1 MTAVDTGSISSML
14 RRRFLGSIIATVG
27 LSGCL
32 EWGDAPRGP
41 ERSKAMRRKE
51 TDTPRLQTPRATPVP
66 TPTDRS
72 DSDVTPATTSANRSA
87 AEVNPTPPY
96 RGRFI
101 DGGRE
106 LDNFEDVS
114 HWSGDIAPSTDR
126 YFTGSQSLKLHSTAG
141 EATAVADYSADPLD
155 LRGVDLSFAY
165 YPDLPDRQPSLFVDL
180 LAPDGDNR
188 LQFRWTYHGYN
199 DLGWQRLDIA
209 PFKTVGEPDLS
220 RVEKVRISLNADR
233 IRVWLDDF
241 RAHPAPDAGKII
253 LRFDDTHEH
262 HYTDYFPLLSEYG
275 YPGIEAVVL
284 NSVGH
289 HDRLS
294 VNQMQEMQSA
304 GWEMLSHTAGHKDV
318 TKLSEAALRE
328 DLETVKGWLT
338 EHGFERSAGYLIYP
352 YNHYDGASLAVLDDY
367 VDLAFAGGG
376 LTNVAVTNPLTI
388 ASVDAE
394 ESAARPLKAIDLAAK
409 HRQLLVLMFHTI
421 DTRQLKKILDHI
433 RDKGDR
439 LDVINA
445 SQLQEEF
452 SRLHSR

>member
-1 MTAVDTGSISSML
+1 ML
-14 RRRFLGSIIATVG
+14 RRKLLGSITATVG
-27 LSGCL
+27 FSGCL

-41 ERSKAMRRKE
+41 ERSEAMGWEKTDE
-51 TDTPRLQTPRATPVP
+51 TRLQTPTATPAPPP
-66 TPTDRS
+66 TNRIDSEGTPASSPADRS
-72 DSDVTPATTSANRSA
+72 DSG
-87 AEVNPTPPY
+87 VNPTPPY
-96 RGRFI
+96 QGRFI
-101 DGGRE
+101 DSGRA
-106 LDNFEDVS
+106 LDNFEDLS
-114 HWSGDIAPSTDR
+114 HWSGDIAPATDR
-126 YFTGSQSLKLHSTAG
+126 YFTGSQSLKLYSTAG
-141 EATAVADYSADPLD
+141 EATAIADYSADPLD

-165 YPDLPDRQPSLFVDL
+165 YPDLPDRQPSMFVDL

-188 LQFRWTYHGYN
+188 LQFSWTYHGYN

-209 PFKTVGEPDLS
+209 PFKTVGKPDLS
-220 RVEKVRISLNADR
+220 RVEKVRITLNADR
-233 IRVWLDDF
+233 IRVWIDDF
-241 RAHPAPDAGKII
+241 RAHSAPDAGKVI
-253 LRFDDTHEH
+253 LRFDDTHKH

-304 GWEMLSHTAGHKDV
+304 GWEMLSHTMGHKDV
-318 TKLSEAALRE
+318 TKRSETALRE
-328 DLETVKGWLT
+328 DLKTVKGWLT

-352 YNHYDGASLAVLDDY
+352 YNHYDGTSLAVLEDY
-367 VDLAFAGGG
+367 IDLAFAGGG

-394 ESAARPLKAIDLAAK
+394 ESDARPLKAIDLAAK

-421 DTRQLKKILDHI
+421 DTRQLKKILDRI
-433 RDKGDR
+433 RAKGDR

-445 SQLQEEF
+445 SQLQEEL
-452 SRLHSR
+452 SHLHSR